1 MEFSARHRKCL
12 QNGCLGGP
20 NGENEAQL
28 YTGDKVR
35 QECLDQGWL
44 ERLPDSPAG
53 FRMYQTT
60 ELGRAVLNAPVA
72 KKTPRRPQIKMLKP
86 LVKTLEPRIKPLKTP
101 R

>member
-1 MEFSARHRKCL
+1 MELSARHRKCL

-35 QECLDQGWL
+35 QECIDQGWL

-53 FRMYQTT
+53 FKMYRTT
-60 ELGRAVLNAPVA
+60 ELGRAVLYAPVA
-72 KKTPRRPQIKMLKP
+72 KKTSKRPRIKMLKP
-86 LVKTLEPRIKPLKTP
+86 LLRTLEPRIKPLKT